1 MEYNTQ
7 REQLVISEYGRNVHN
22 MARHIRTLPT
32 LEERNKAASSLIDI
46 MAILNPQPKD
56 VAEHKHKLW
65 DHFFLIAGLDI
76 EVDSPYPKPSAEV
89 LERRPERLPY
99 PATNI
104 KIRHYGK
111 ILEQLIQEAV
121 GMEEGPE
128 RQALCEYI
136 ANFMKLS
143 YRNWN
148 KSVIN
153 DEDIFQDLKKLSQGR
168 IILSS
173 ESTVLEHFTGNPAA
187 LAANPRRPFNKN
199 NKNKP
204 NNNRFHRKN
213 R

>member
-7 REQLVISEYGRNVHN
+7 RDQLVISEYGRNVQN
-22 MARHIRTLPT
+22 MALHIRTLPT
-32 LEERNKAASSLIDI
+32 LEERTKAAYSLIEI
-46 MAILNPQPKD
+46 MALLNPQPKD

-76 EVDSPYPKPSAEV
+76 DVESPYPKPSAEI

-111 ILEQLIQEAV
+111 ILEQMIQEAV
-121 GMEEGPE
+121 TMEEGPE

-153 DEDIFQDLKKLSQGR
+153 DEDIFQDLKRLSQGR

-187 LAANPRRPFNKN
+187 LPVNPRRNFKN
-199 NKNKP
+199 NKNNNP
-204 NNNRFHRKN
+204 NNRFRRKN

>member
-7 REQLVISEYGRNVHN
+7 RQQLVISEYGRNIQN
-22 MARHIRTLPT
+22 MALHIRELPT
-32 LEERNKAASSLIDI
+32 REERTKAANSLIDI
-46 MAILNPQPKD
+46 MAILNPQPRD
-56 VAEHKHKLW
+56 VADYKHKLW
-65 DHFFLIAGLDI
+65 DHFFMIAGLD
-76 EVDSPYPKPSAEV
+76 VDVEAPYPKPQKEL

-111 ILEQLIQEAV
+111 ILEQMIQEAV
-121 GMEEGPE
+121 AKEEGPE

-136 ANFMKLS
+136 ANFMKMS

-187 LAANPRRPFNKN
+187 QKEQGARRNFKKN
-199 NKNKP
+199 NQ
-204 NNNRFHRKN
+204 NRFRRKN